1 MKIKSTKTHKATP
14 LTSIVQPKSEYVRSA
29 NVERDTFTLD
39 AFAHYVSDSTIV
51 DVIRRVVVS
60 MNKSKSGR
68 AFSITGPYGSGKSTL
83 AVFLEGLLSAKKDPA
98 YEQSKKF
105 LDSIS
110 SEVSEILEDG
120 RHILTAQRNGF
131 IRCTITSQSEPVSI
145 SVIRALDRGA
155 RKYFGNKYSNKH
167 FATASALH
175 NAINVVENATIKGN
189 IAEIPD
195 ARSIRYIVAGMC
207 EKAPVLLLL
216 DEFGKNMEYFAKN
229 DSVADMY
236 LLQMLAEY
244 GSGKKALPLFLIT
257 LQHMA
262 FEEYSEGI
270 SAPNRREWSKVQG
283 RFDDIPFSNSPQQT
297 WELISNSIDISPFP
311 LSLKTWS
318 KNQHKKLLKI
328 TNKSIPSTL
337 QIGNCY
343 PLHPL
348 SLVTLP
354 ELCTRYGQHER
365 TLLSFMVGSGKNTV
379 HDFLDN
385 NNWDPQNPS
394 TVGLDV
400 LYDYFISGHRSVHN
414 HTSANIT
421 LLMEIHLVIRDS
433 HGLSNLA
440 SKVLKTIGLLNLL
453 SISGP
458 LRASSSMLEYAIG
471 KDYQSAIQELRQR
484 SIITYREYADEF
496 RVWRGTDVDL
506 QSSIDIIRHR
516 YTKTP
521 LHEILEKVQNLD
533 SMVAARHG
541 IRKGTM
547 RTFER
552 GFLDNKGNR
561 IYEPEND
568 DGLVL
573 YSSGDMVQST
583 KKIAKPVII
592 VESRD
597 DLLPLRH
604 SAIDALSIKEILDT
618 DPNVSKDWVARKE
631 LWERMEWATSSVE
644 EEFRRAYDQNA
655 TWWYINPPNGKKI
668 KLSGTGG
675 MAISQASDLA
685 YDMMPRILNE
695 MINRNHLSAQ
705 SSRAR
710 ALLVNSMINHEHDIR
725 FNIKGWGPE
734 RAMYEAI
741 FANTKLHI
749 KSSKNWNLVESG
761 GKFKNVWIHVM
772 KYLGSNKERRINLNE
787 IYMELQKPPFGIKLG
802 LIPIIIISMFVA
814 SHNKIALYEHG
825 TYCPELEPQI
835 LERMYKNPKY
845 FEFKYFGDKMNL
857 RRSIITAV
865 AKEMEITSK
874 SNNVEILDIVGKLVK
889 TIVKLQ
895 KYTKHTKSFK
905 DKHTLKVRDAII
917 NATEPDTLLFDL
929 LPQAL
934 NIDLF
939 GKHANVRTI
948 NKFAKNLARSLHLLE
963 NTYDGMINDL
973 VIELLD
979 VSGIGKKEDL
989 VSVAANLKNQIKMDP
1004 KMLGI
1009 LNAIS
1014 VGDLDDSDWI
1024 TYIAMVLTDVPPTDW
1039 TDQDKLQFST
1049 NLAEFAA
1056 KFKRILA
1063 IHVDKIK
1070 KSGSVLHRI
1079 TITENTGQEYMSMI
1093 QLDDKYGTKFKT
1105 DVHKLISKIK
1115 NDKNIKTEENAINT
1129 ILAILGK
1136 KLGVK
1141 IANTE

>member
-1 MKIKSTKTHKATP
+1 MKTKSTKLGKNAP

-29 NVERDTFTLD
+29 NVERDAFTLD
-39 AFAHYVSDSTIV
+39 MFAHYVSDATIV
-51 DVIRRVVVS
+51 DAIRRVAVS

-83 AVFLEGLLSAKKDPA
+83 AVFLDGLMAAKKDPA

-131 IRCTITSQSEPVSI
+131 IRCTITSQSEPVAVSI
-145 SVIRALDRGA
+145 IRALDRGA
-155 RKYFGNKYSNKH
+155 RKYFNGKYSNKH

-175 NAINVVENATIKGN
+175 NAIHVVENATIKGN
-189 IAEIPD
+189 TAEIPD
-195 ARSIRYIVAGMC
+195 ARSILDIISGMC
-207 EKAPVLLLL
+207 EKAPILLLL
-216 DEFGKNMEYFAKN
+216 DEFGKNLEYFAKN
-229 DSVADMY
+229 DSAADMY

-297 WELISNSIDISPFP
+297 WELVSNSINIDPFP
-311 LSLKTWS
+311 PSLNIWS
-318 KNQHKKLLKI
+318 KDQRKKLLKI
-328 TNKSIPSTL
+328 TKKSIPSTS
-337 QIGNCY
+337 QIGSCY

-365 TLLSFMVGSGKNTV
+365 TLLSFMVGNGKNTV

-385 NNWDPQNPS
+385 SNWNPQNPS

-433 HGLSNLA
+433 HGLSDLA

-458 LRASSSMLEYAIG
+458 LRASSSILEYAIG
-471 KDYQSAIQELRQR
+471 KDYQKAIQELQQR

-516 YTKTP
+516 YAKTP
-521 LHEILEKVQNLD
+521 LYEILAKVLKLD
-533 SMVAARHG
+533 SMVAARHA
-541 IRKGTM
+541 ISKGTM

-552 GFLDNKGNR
+552 GFLDDKGNR
-561 IYEPEND
+561 IHEPEND

-573 YSSGDMVQST
+573 YSSGDTIQST
-583 KKIAKPVII
+583 KKTTKPVII

-644 EEFRRAYDQNA
+644 EEFRRVYDQNA
-655 TWWYINPPNGKKI
+655 TWWYVNPPNGKKI
-668 KLSGTGG
+668 KLPGTGG

-685 YDMMPRILNE
+685 YHMMPRILNE
-695 MINRNHLSAQ
+695 MINRNHLSMQ

-710 ALLVNSMINHEHDIR
+710 TLLIESMINHEHDIR
-725 FNIKGWGPE
+725 FNIEGWGPE

-741 FANTKLHI
+741 FRNTKLHV
-749 KSSKNWNLVESG
+749 KSDKNWNLTESG
-761 GKFKNVWIHVM
+761 GELKDVWRHVM
-772 KYLGSNKERRINLNE
+772 KYLGSNKDRRINLSE
-787 IYMELQKPPFGIKLG
+787 IYMELQKPPFGVKLG
-802 LIPIIIISMFVA
+802 LVPIIIISMFIA

-845 FEFKYFGDKMNL
+845 FEFKYFGDEMNL
-857 RRSIITAV
+857 RRSIISAV
-865 AKEMEITSK
+865 AKEMKITSK
-874 SNNVEILDIVGKLVK
+874 SNNIEILDIVGKLVK
-889 TIVKLQ
+889 NMAKLQ
-895 KYTKHTKSFK
+895 KYTKNTKSFK
-905 DKHTLKVRDAII
+905 DKHTLKIRDAII

-929 LPQAL
+929 LPHAL

-939 GKHANVRTI
+939 EKQTNSKTI
-948 NKFAKNLARSLHLLE
+948 IKFAKKLTHSLYLLE
-963 NTYDGMINDL
+963 NTYDDMINGL
-973 VIELLD
+973 VVELLD

-1014 VGDLDDSDWI
+1014 VGDLDDSEWI
-1024 TYIAMVLTDVPPTDW
+1024 VYIAMVLTDMSPTDW
-1039 TDQDKLQFST
+1039 TDQES
-1049 NLAEFAA
+1049 
-1056 KFKRILA
+1056 
-1063 IHVDKIK
+1063 
-1070 KSGSVLHRI
+1070 I
-1079 TITENTGQEYMSMI
+1079 TIQYKSCRI
-1093 QLDDKYGTKFKT
+1093 C
-1105 DVHKLISKIK
+1105 S
-1115 NDKNIKTEENAINT
+1115 
-1129 ILAILGK
+1129 
-1136 KLGVK
+1136 
-1141 IANTE
+1141 